1 MLLGAAWQ
9 RCRRHSLRGVLDRV
23 PRGNAEMVAAIC
35 SIFAQPDVE
44 PMDFRLD
51 VVAGMRGCRSDE
63 ARP

>member
-1 MLLGAAWQ
+1 
-9 RCRRHSLRGVLDRV
+9 VLDRV